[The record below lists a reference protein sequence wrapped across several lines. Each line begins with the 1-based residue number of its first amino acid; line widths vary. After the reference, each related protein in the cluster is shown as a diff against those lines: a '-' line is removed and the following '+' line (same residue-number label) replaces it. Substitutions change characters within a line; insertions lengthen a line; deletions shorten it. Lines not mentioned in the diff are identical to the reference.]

1 MKKTIKYT
9 LIIVITMFI
18 ILSFG
23 FNNLKVDAITP
34 TIEELQE
41 EFSKYGE
48 ELQGKDIDSITK
60 DDILEIYDDVTSKYS
75 NEEIA
80 DIISENKDEIATQ
93 GGVSKSLI
101 NTGAEFIRNT
111 DEKEIRNI
119 IEEDLDIEEVKE
131 KIKNGE
137 TPDKIVSSMVSK
149 SSTQDK
155 ISLVIKIL
163 LANVYIKMFIWI
175 ALVLFLY
182 CTILRAVIYKKAGK
196 NPIAAFIPFYRQFT
210 MYRVCKLTPFLM
222 ILWLVPVFGWIAMF
236 VIAIVKRFK
245 LSEVFGRGLPF
256 ALGLIILPPIFQSVI
271 AFSSN
276 IEYEGEEY

>member
-111 DEKEIRNI
+111 DEKEIRKI
-119 IEEDLDIEEVKE
+119 IEEDLDVEEVKE

-210 MYRVCKLTPFLM
+210 MYRVCNITPFLM

-245 LSEVFGRGLPF
+245 LSEVFGRGLLF

>member
-1 MKKTIKYT
+1 MKKTIKFI
-9 LIIVITMFI
+9 LITVITMLV

-23 FNNLKVDAITP
+23 FNNMKVEAVTP

-80 DIISENKDEIATQ
+80 DIISENKDEIASQ
-93 GGVSKSLI
+93 GGVSESLI

-119 IEEDLDIEEVKE
+119 IEEDLDIEDIKQR
-131 KIKNGE
+131 IKNGE
-137 TPDKIVSSMVSK
+137 TADQIVGSMVQE

-155 ISLVIKIL
+155 IGLVVKIL
-163 LANVYIKMFIWI
+163 LANVYMKMFIWI
-175 ALVLFLY
+175 AIILFIY
-182 CTILRAVIYKKAGK
+182 CTILRAIIYKKAGK
-196 NPIAAFIPFYRQFT
+196 HAIAAFIPFYRQFT
-210 MYRVCKLTPFLM
+210 MYRVCKLTPWLM
-222 ILWLVPVFGWIAMF
+222 ILWFVPVFGWIAMF
-236 VIAIVKRFK
+236 VVAIVKRFR

-256 ALGLIILPPIFQSVI
+256 GLGLLILPPIFQSI
-271 AFSSN
+271 LAFSSN
-276 IEYEGEEY
+276 IEYEGEE

>member
-1 MKKTIKYT
+1 MKKIIKDT
-9 LIIVITMFI
+9 LITVITVFM

-23 FNNLKVDAITP
+23 FNNLKVEAVTP

-41 EFSKYGE
+41 EFSKYGKELE
-48 ELQGKDIDSITK
+48 EKDIDTITK

-80 DIISENKDEIATQ
+80 DIISENKDEIAAQ
-93 GGVSKSLI
+93 GGASESLI

-119 IEEDLDIEEVKE
+119 IEEDLDVEDIKQR
-131 KIKNGE
+131 IKNGE
-137 TPDKIVSSMVSK
+137 TPDQIVGSMVKETSV
-149 SSTQDK
+149 QDK
-155 ISLVIKIL
+155 ISLGIKIL

-196 NPIAAFIPFYRQFT
+196 TPIAAFIPFYRQFT
-210 MYRVCKLTPFLM
+210 MYRVCNITPWLM
-222 ILWLVPVFGWIAMF
+222 ILWFVPVFGWIAMF
-236 VIAIVKRFK
+236 VVAIVKRFK
-245 LSEVFGRGLPF
+245 LSEVFGRGLLF
-256 ALGLIILPPIFQSVI
+256 SLGLIILPPVFQSVI
-271 AFSSN
+271 AFNSN

>member
-80 DIISENKDEIATQ
+80 DIISENKDEISSQ

-111 DEKEIRNI
+111 DEKEIRKI
-119 IEEDLDIEEVKE
+119 IEEDLDVEEVKE

-210 MYRVCKLTPFLM
+210 MYRVCNITPFLM